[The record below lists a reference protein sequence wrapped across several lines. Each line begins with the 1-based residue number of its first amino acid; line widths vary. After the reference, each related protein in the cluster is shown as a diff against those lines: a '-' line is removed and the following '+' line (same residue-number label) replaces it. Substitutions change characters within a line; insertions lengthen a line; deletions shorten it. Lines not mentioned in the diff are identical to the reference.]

1 MNPPPTP
8 LPPSSLDDALAELG
22 QALDH
27 YRLALDEGATTKLRR
42 TIDTV
47 ATSMAG
53 MGTGADAA
61 RDRWAELA
69 RQCWSSGYFAAGVA
83 VSEVTLAETETKTGA
98 AGLLASL
105 WRAPLWQRTAPM
117 KLDQVPVGCW
127 GVFFEWAM
135 VAPCV
140 GTVEDG
146 ADNWQRQLTPLFIAL
161 AGWAKRNP
169 GAACVRE
176 SMEVLRPLLATA
188 WVRRVNLESPAWATA
203 RAALLDMIDRKS
215 LRVPP
220 RTPKTREGRRMKV
233 GILAENWGD
242 SLVTRALQARIEA
255 FEVDRFE
262 LVLMAA
268 SPADD
273 KVSPEIETMAG
284 EVKVLP
290 LHRTE
295 RVNAILAEALDAL
308 IFADDLSST
317 AGIGAQLSAY
327 RLAPLQVI
335 TAETTGLTGR
345 PEIDLQLGSDTM
357 KGRAG
362 CPVAVMPGSA
372 HTWNFENLPA
382 TPEVE
387 DRVGLGLPPTGPVF
401 VSVAS
406 LDQLN
411 AVCFAR
417 WQRVLEGVS
426 DASLLLVLPESTDAL
441 TLEGVFSRLESDRG
455 FSPDRVAVLLKNSL
469 VVPAWAD
476 VYLDSGA
483 AARPGPMA
491 LALSVGVP
499 GVALSRSNQRHSE
512 SADVLISIGARD
524 WVAENDDDYV
534 ELALRLVA
542 DVGARECLAEWL
554 GPRPLISDA
563 VFAGLAWADG
573 LEAAYDQLI
582 AGKPFATE
590 DSTLWHWA
598 IETESIETLAE
609 RATAALDRMDFEVA
623 EDAAHR
629 WVRLE
634 PKSAAPRSI
643 LGRCA
648 LLLGRADRA
657 VDYFLSALQGEEE
670 SAVRWLALADGL
682 RAAGREP
689 DALSAYEAGL
699 RIDPKN
705 VGGWLAIAE
714 LARAVG
720 HEELAANAAGVI
732 RRIDPAHPAL
742 VELEG

>member
-1 MNPPPTP
+1 MNPSSTP
-8 LPPSSLDDALAELG
+8 LPPASIDDALAELG
-22 QALDH
+22 VALDH
-27 YRLALDEGATTKLRR
+27 YRLALDEAAITKLGR
-42 TIDTV
+42 TIDAV

-83 VSEVTLAETETKTGA
+83 GSEVTLAETESEIGA

-105 WRAPLWQRTAPM
+105 WRAPLWQRTAPL

-127 GVFFEWAM
+127 GLFFEWAM

-146 ADNWQRQLTPLFIAL
+146 AAHWQRQLTPLFIAL

-188 WVRRVNLESPAWATA
+188 WVRRVNHESPAWATA
-203 RAALLDMIDRKS
+203 RAALLDLIDRKP

-220 RTPKTREGRRMKV
+220 RTPETREGRRMKV

-242 SLVTRALQARIEA
+242 SLSTRALQARIEA

-273 KVSPEIETMAG
+273 QVSAEIGNVAG
-284 EVKVLP
+284 EVQILP
-290 LHRTE
+290 QNRTE
-295 RVNAILAEALDAL
+295 RVNAVLAEVLDAL
-308 IFADDLSST
+308 IFADDLGST
-317 AGIGAQLSAY
+317 AGICAQLSAY
-327 RLAPLQVI
+327 RLAPLQLV

-345 PEIDLQLGSDTM
+345 PEIDLQLGSDAM

-362 CPVAVMPGSA
+362 CPVAVMPGSV

-382 TPEVE
+382 TPGIEN
-387 DRVGLGLPPTGPVF
+387 RVALGLAPTGPVF
-401 VSVAS
+401 VSAAS
-406 LDQLN
+406 LDQLDS
-411 AVCFAR
+411 ACFAR

-426 DASLLLVLPESTDAL
+426 DASLLLVLPETTDAL
-441 TLEGVFSRLESDRG
+441 TLEGVFGRLESDRG
-455 FSPDRVAVLLKNSL
+455 FSPNRVAVLLENSL
-469 VVPAWAD
+469 AVPAWAD
-476 VYLDSGA
+476 VYLDAGS
-483 AARPGPMA
+483 AARPGPMG

-499 GVALSRSNQRHSE
+499 GVALSQSDQRNSE
-512 SADVLISIGARD
+512 SADVLNSIGAGD
-524 WVAENDDDYV
+524 WVAESDDDYV

-554 GPRPLISDA
+554 GPRPQISDA
-563 VFAGLAWADG
+563 VLAGLAWADG

-582 AGKPFATE
+582 TGKPFATE

-598 IETESIETLAE
+598 VETESIETLAGK
-609 RATAALDRMDFEVA
+609 ATDALDRMDFEVA
-623 EDAAHR
+623 EDAARR
-629 WVRLE
+629 WMRLE
-634 PKSAAPRSI
+634 PDSAEPRTI

-699 RIDPKN
+699 RIDPRN
-705 VGGWLAIAE
+705 VGGWVAIAE
-714 LARAVG
+714 LAQAVG